1 MRSIFALLV
10 KHFTVP
16 AEIDMIDTITRSSGR
31 ITEIYRLR
39 DLVLV
44 LMALGRLNGQETEP

>member
-10 KHFTVP
+10 KHVTVP
-16 AEIDMIDTITRSSGR
+16 AEIDMIDIITRSSGR
-31 ITEIYRLR
+31 ITEIYSLR
-39 DLVLV
+39 DMVLV